1 MTMGNRGGYRLSWEA
16 AVGDSGL
23 LLKIRRIPNP
33 QDNVWRV
40 PSRVLPSVT
49 TSSTATMLGW
59 FKDV

>member
-1 MTMGNRGGYRLSWEA
+1 MSWEA
-16 AVGDSGL
+16 AVGDSSL